1 MKSKFLKLTAP
12 DWLKGLV
19 MAFIGAIVAGVYQLF
34 QTGSA
39 LNWITLKPILFVAIG
54 TALSYLIKNFFS
66 NSAGQFA
73 TSESGK
79 GLKFPKAL
87 VLILMF
93 SSVGL
98 ISNAQ
103 IGLFKPIPK
112 AWNEMIGNT
121 NVQNLK
127 VSQIASLWVPRLNVG
142 IQGVSY
148 ELKSNAK
155 PLTLNAVCFGV
166 GWLHYKDVDNAP
178 FNDFGINVLALV
190 DTQTQGFGLGVYG
203 TYNIL
208 GSGALFNLGTHYDF
222 TMKEELIDTGIS
234 FHF

>member
-1 MKSKFLKLTAP
+1 MKKTILFLIF
-12 DWLKGLV
+12 
-19 MAFIGAIVAGVYQLF
+19 AFISIAG
-34 QTGSA
+34 
-39 LNWITLKPILFVAIG
+39 
-54 TALSYLIKNFFS
+54 FS
-66 NSAGQFA
+66 QVS
-73 TSESGK
+73 
-79 GLKFPKAL
+79 
-87 VLILMF
+87 
-93 SSVGL
+93 
-98 ISNAQ
+98 
-103 IGLFKPIPK
+103 LFKPIPK
-112 AWNEMIGNT
+112 VWNEMIGNSNT
-121 NVQNLK
+121 NVQTLK
-127 VSQIASLWVPRLNVG
+127 TSQIASLWVPRLNVG

-208 GSGALFNLGTHYDF
+208 GSGSLFNLGTHYDF